1 MKLGRAITLLV
12 LALGSSACATYY
24 DQGVSYD
31 DGSYYSPADS
41 GRGDY
46 YYAPE
51 PSYNR
56 YYYDEFDRFFF
67 DSSYYG
73 FGSFGSG
80 WYGSPIYSYGG
91 YCSARYRYCPPF
103 GYYDPFY
110 DPFPRFGLS
119 IYFGDPWYYG
129 YGYGDGYGYG
139 YGHGYRNPPRH
150 RHPGNPAT
158 PPPPG
163 SGSPASGPPSP
174 VFAPNNPRN
183 EEGRV
188 RRVRPRPDPMAY
200 DDGSYA
206 EPGRVIGEPDDEAGD
221 QAPPRRWRVVEPRP
235 WSGAPGGAR
244 PPAPPR
250 SAAEPPRERS
260 SERSSSSD
268 DEPPPPRRRSSS
280 SRHDGN

>member
-1 MKLGRAITLLV
+1 MKLGRAVTLLA
-12 LALGSSACATYY
+12 LALGLGGCATYY
-24 DQGVSYD
+24 DEGVSYD

-80 WYGSPIYSYGG
+80 WYGSPLYSYGG

-119 IYFGDPWYYG
+119 IYFGDPWYS
-129 YGYGDGYGYG
+129 GYGDGYGYG
-139 YGHGYRNPPRH
+139 YGQGYGHPPRH
-150 RHPGNPAT
+150 HRPGNPA
-158 PPPPG
+158 PPPANGTGAPD
-163 SGSPASGPPSP
+163 SGGPSTAFTPW
-174 VFAPNNPRN
+174 NPIN
-183 EEGRV
+183 DDGRV
-188 RRVRPRPDPMAY
+188 RRTRPRPDPMA
-200 DDGSYA
+200 DDSGRYP
-206 EPGRVIGEPDDEAGD
+206 EPGPFTGEPVDPDDSA
-221 QAPPRRWRVVEPRP
+221 APVRRLRGISPRP
-235 WSGAPGGAR
+235 SAGSQGSTRATPPPPSMA
-244 PPAPPR
+244 PAPR
-250 SAAEPPRERS
+250 ARS
-260 SERSSSSD
+260 SDSSSD
-268 DEPPPPRRRSSS
+268 DSSS
-280 SRHDGN
+280 PRKRTRSDRDDRN

>member
-1 MKLGRAITLLV
+1 MKLGRAVILLA
-12 LALGSSACATYY
+12 LALGLSACATYY
-24 DQGVSYD
+24 DEGVSYD

-46 YYAPE
+46 YFAPE

-73 FGSFGSG
+73 FGSFGNS
-80 WYGSPIYSYGG
+80 WYGSPMYSYGG

-129 YGYGDGYGYG
+129 YGDGYGYG

-150 RHPGNPAT
+150 HRPGNPAAPPTSDSQAPGAPPTQFT
-158 PPPPG
+158 PW
-163 SGSPASGPPSP
+163 
-174 VFAPNNPRN
+174 NPRN
-183 EEGRV
+183 DDGRI
-188 RRVRPRPDPMAY
+188 RRGRPRPDPMAY
-200 DDGSYA
+200 DDGSPF
-206 EPGRVIGEPDDEAGD
+206 EPGQISDEPVDEAGD
-221 QAPPRRWRVVEPRP
+221 TAPPRRWRSVSPRP
-235 WSGAPGGAR
+235 PSGASGSNRSSA
-244 PPAPPR
+244 PPPPR
-250 SAAEPPRERS
+250 SAAPPPRERS
-260 SERSSSSD
+260 SERRSSD
-268 DEPPPPRRRSSS
+268 DDSTPRRRSRSS
-280 SRHDGN
+280 QDDGS

>member
-1 MKLGRAITLLV
+1 MKLGRAVTLLA
-12 LALGSSACATYY
+12 LALGLGGCATYY
-24 DQGVSYD
+24 DEGVSYD

-80 WYGSPIYSYGG
+80 WYGSPLYSYGG

-129 YGYGDGYGYG
+129 YGDGYGYGYG
-139 YGHGYRNPPRH
+139 YGHGYHNPPHQH
-150 RHPGNPAT
+150 RPGNPSTA
-158 PPPPG
+158 PEPY
-163 SGSPASGPPSP
+163 SGSPSTG
-174 VFAPNNPRN
+174 APGTGFTPWNPRTDD
-183 EEGRV
+183 GRV
-188 RRVRPRPDPMAY
+188 RRGRPRPDPMAI
-200 DDGSYA
+200 DDGSYP
-206 EPGRVIGEPDDEAGD
+206 EPGPINGEDGDSNDDA
-221 QAPPRRWRVVEPRP
+221 APVRRWRGVSPRP
-235 WSGAPGGAR
+235 GSGSPGNAR
-244 PPAPPR
+244 PPAPPPPR
-250 SAAEPPRERS
+250 SAAPAPRERS
-260 SERSSSSD
+260 SDRSSD
-268 DEPPPPRRRSSS
+268 DDSTPRRRSRS
-280 SRHDGN
+280 SRDDGN